1 MNRNWDKSFDLVIVN
16 EGGFVNNP
24 KDPGGPTNWGCT
36 QKVWESFVGHPVT
49 VDDMKALTKEDV
61 KPLYKRNYWDAI
73 HGDALPSGLDYC
85 IFDCAINSGVGR
97 AAKFIQEIVGVFA
110 DGAIGNNT
118 VTAINQMNAVTMIN
132 EFSDKRQQFLELLK
146 TFPVFG
152 KGWTRRVQ
160 EVRTKA
166 LDMAAG

>member
-1 MNRNWDKSFDLVIVN
+1 MNRNWDKCFDLVIVN
-16 EGGFVNNP
+16 EGGYVDNP
-24 KDPGGPTNWGCT
+24 ADPGGATNWGCT
-36 QKVWESFVGHPVT
+36 KAVWEQYIGHEVSKE
-49 VDDMKALTKEDV
+49 DIRNLTKEDV

-85 IFDCAINSGVGR
+85 LFDCAINSGVGR

-118 VTAINQMNAVTMIN
+118 VAAINQMNTVTMIN

-152 KGWTRRVQ
+152 KGWTKRVQ
-160 EVRTKA
+160 EVRIKS
-166 LDMAAG
+166 LEMAE

>member
-1 MNRNWDKSFDLVIVN
+1 MNRNWDKSFDLVMVN
-16 EGGFVNNP
+16 EGGFVDN
-24 KDPGGPTNWGCT
+24 KLDPGGATNWGCT
-36 QKVWESFVGHPVT
+36 QAVWEKYIGHTVT

-85 IFDCAINSGVGR
+85 LFDAAINSGVSR
-97 AAKFIQEIVGVFA
+97 SSKWIQEIVGVFA

-118 VTAINQMNAVTMIN
+118 VSAIAQINPVTLIN
-132 EFSDKRQQFLELLK
+132 EFCDKRQAFLESLK

-152 KGWTRRVQ
+152 KGWTQRVK
-160 EVRTKA
+160 EVRA
-166 LDMAAG
+166 RSLEMFG